1 MVGVGGPKFL
11 LGKQISSTNKR
22 TMKLTDGRLQLI
34 HDWLTKMKLLR
45 LHGWER
51 FGLRR
56 IEAVR
61 RQELACLW
69 QYSLQ
74 WAWSTFFTQVQDSSF
89 SFSSLVLCIW
99 IHFFRPLSRCLPS
112 FHGASR
118 TSYAACTLRWMR
130 RPSG

>member
-11 LGKQISSTNKR
+11 WGKQISSTNKR

-89 SFSSLVLCIW
+89 SFSSLVISTVVGPTSSARSMATPYVQLCQSL
-99 IHFFRPLSRCLPS
+99 HSPK
-112 FHGASR
+112 R
-118 TSYAACTLRWMR
+118 T
-130 RPSG
+130 